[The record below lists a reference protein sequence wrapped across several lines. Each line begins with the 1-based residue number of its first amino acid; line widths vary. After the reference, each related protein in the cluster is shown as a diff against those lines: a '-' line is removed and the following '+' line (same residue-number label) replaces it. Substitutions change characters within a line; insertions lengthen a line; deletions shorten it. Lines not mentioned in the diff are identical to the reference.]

1 MKLSKNNGH
10 KDKSIIKMSPLQS
23 LGMANFAIRDGVCT
37 PFNFIRCLTFWHSS
51 GKESQYLASK
61 TIFIQKPTILMQ
73 ELQLR

>member
-1 MKLSKNNGH
+1 
-10 KDKSIIKMSPLQS
+10 
-23 LGMANFAIRDGVCT
+23 MAYFAIWDGVCA

-73 ELQLR
+73 QLQLR